1 MTDDPGLIVTTATDL
16 SSVVPLK
23 KQQGF
28 LGMVSQILNK
38 MGNLAS
44 SFLPSIL
51 QIVLSLLSTCV
62 FALEHREKV
71 SWYRWINTCVS
82 VSDQVVHLGIGSNE
96 YDYTTT
102 LIFYQLCDRIHTSGV
117 VYLGI
122 SHKRRVCIPRKYKW
136 RVGYSTV
143 IPRRV
148 A

>member
-51 QIVLSLLSTCV
+51 QIILSLLSTCV
-62 FALEHREKV
+62 FALERREKV
-71 SWYRWINTCVS
+71 S
-82 VSDQVVHLGIGSNE
+82 
-96 YDYTTT
+96 
-102 LIFYQLCDRIHTSGV
+102 
-117 VYLGI
+117 
-122 SHKRRVCIPRKYKW
+122 
-136 RVGYSTV
+136 
-143 IPRRV
+143 
-148 A
+148 

>member
-1 MTDDPGLIVTTATDL
+1 MTDDPGVIVTTATDL

-51 QIVLSLLSTCV
+51 QIILSLLSTCV

-71 SWYRWINTCVS
+71 S
-82 VSDQVVHLGIGSNE
+82 
-96 YDYTTT
+96 
-102 LIFYQLCDRIHTSGV
+102 
-117 VYLGI
+117 
-122 SHKRRVCIPRKYKW
+122 
-136 RVGYSTV
+136 
-143 IPRRV
+143 
-148 A
+148 